1 MAHVHGNILI
11 VDDNVDLRMTLTVIF
26 TYAGYSVRSA
36 VDGFSAL
43 AEMRREAPDVLV
55 SDLNMP
61 GMSGFE
67 LLSVVRRR
75 FPAVRVIAIS
85 GSFSGDK
92 VPQGVA
98 ADAFYQKGKKGVE
111 LLMQLVRALTEKS
124 RPLERHAPIPVW
136 ISRTGTNRYGGAHI
150 AITCPE
156 CLRVFPQYLG
166 EQNSFAEETRCL
178 HCSSSVQFALVEPVL
193 ETDRTGLSVAMA
205 S

>member
-11 VDDNVDLRMTLTVIF
+11 VDDNVDLRVTLTVIF
-26 TYAGYSVRSA
+26 SYAGYSVRSA
-36 VDGFSAL
+36 ADGFSAL
-43 AEMRREAPDVLV
+43 AEMRRETPDVLI

-98 ADAFYQKGKKGVE
+98 ADAFYQKGKGGVE
-111 LLMQLVRALTEKS
+111 PLMRLVRTLTE
-124 RPLERHAPIPVW
+124 RNLPLARHAPIPVW
-136 ISRTGTNRYGGAHI
+136 ISRTGTNRYGDAHV

-156 CLRVFPQYLG
+156 CFRVFPQHLG
-166 EQNSFAEETRCL
+166 EQNSSTEETRCL
-178 HCSSSVQFALVEPVL
+178 HCSSAVQFALVEPVL
-193 ETDRTGLSVAMA
+193 EMDRTGLSVAMA